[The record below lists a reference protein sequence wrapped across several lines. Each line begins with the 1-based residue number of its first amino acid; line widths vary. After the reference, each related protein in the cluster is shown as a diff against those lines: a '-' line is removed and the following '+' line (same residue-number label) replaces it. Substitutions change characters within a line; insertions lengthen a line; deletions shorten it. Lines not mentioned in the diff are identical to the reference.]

1 MCSWRKLDSVCGGH
15 VFSGD
20 VELHHGESTRAPAV
34 YSIRYSH
41 SMDVG
46 SQLRR
51 CRDRA
56 GLSQRSLADA
66 AGTSQPT
73 VAAYESGRVTPNV
86 DTLDRLLA
94 ACGYTID
101 VVPDVNAPRWTR
113 VEEKS
118 LAIHRQI
125 AARLLRSPQPTV
137 AKARSNLI
145 SLRSADRGHSARW
158 LSEWDELLDRPT
170 DEIVTAMLARTQR
183 GIDLRQMT
191 PFAGVLTVAE
201 RRKALRSVPRSD
213 AA

>member
-1 MCSWRKLDSVCGGH
+1 
-15 VFSGD
+15 
-20 VELHHGESTRAPAV
+20 
-34 YSIRYSH
+34 
-41 SMDVG
+41 MDVG
-46 SQLRR
+46 TQLRR

-56 GLSQRSLADA
+56 GFSQQDLADA

-101 VVPDVNAPRWTR
+101 VIPDAKAPRWTR

-118 LAIHRQI
+118 MAIHRQI
-125 AARLLRSPQPTV
+125 AARLLRDPEPTITG
-137 AKARSNLI
+137 ARSNLDK
-145 SLRSADRGHSARW
+145 LRRADRGQSKR
-158 LSEWDELLDRPT
+158 LLDEWEDLLDRPS
-170 DEIVTAMLARTQR
+170 DEIATAMLARTQQ

-191 PFAGVLTVAE
+191 PFAGVLTDAE
-201 RRKALRSVPRSD
+201 RRKALRSVLRTN